1 MNNLDH
7 GFCIGAASLF
17 IFVGVGMNMENNQ
30 SPILYIPRKE
40 FIRVMTEIMS
50 GGGTGISANE
60 GEDGEV
66 DEDIDRVVKESPRT
80 TALRQA
86 QVASSG
92 RKKKYIKSDS
102 LYYLQKSMEERE
114 AKIQADIL
122 MMNPNHGNLAS
133 RNQRSYG
140 TEDFFSSDSENE
152 D

>member
-66 DEDIDRVVKESPRT
+66 DEDIDRVVRKVLAQPHSDKPRSPHQRERRSTLRAIRFIISKRAWRKER
-80 TALRQA
+80 LRYKQI
-86 QVASSG
+86 
-92 RKKKYIKSDS
+92 Y
-102 LYYLQKSMEERE
+102 
-114 AKIQADIL
+114 
-122 MMNPNHGNLAS
+122 
-133 RNQRSYG
+133 
-140 TEDFFSSDSENE
+140 
-152 D
+152 